1 MPELNQKATRT
12 PWWESYFQVTA
23 RGSTLRTEILAGVSV
38 YFSLAYILVVN
49 PAILSKGGFDAGA
62 VLFATAVASGLTSLL
77 MGIWARLPFVLA
89 PGLEMNGF
97 VAFSAIGLMGLTVS
111 QALGAVFWSGV
122 LCILLTWLPVRAL
135 IIRSIPLGLQSNLA
149 LSVGV
154 FVLTIG
160 LFLAKLLVFEKGLPS
175 GVGSVFGSEA
185 IALGIGLLVCVVLRF
200 MSNSRLFL
208 GRLVGGGAFLIAIL
222 ASCFFCRSVGITAEA
237 PTDFTASMFSGIGKL
252 DWWPFS
258 QPSALTVFLVL
269 FLIDFY
275 GSIGKFIGLT
285 AATNLRSRD
294 QGVIGLEKAMYV
306 DGIGTVGGA
315 LIGTTSIIT
324 YVESAIGIHA
334 GGRTGIVAI
343 TCGTLMLASLVF
355 TPLVSLVPVVATSGI
370 LVYVGYAL
378 LPRDAWRS
386 GEFGKFDF
394 LVGILMASLAFAT
407 FSLDKAMVIG
417 FGAYALQ
424 PLFCK
429 STKFSP
435 VLMLSFALLLLS
447 VAVQFTFS

>member
-111 QALGAVFWSGV
+111 QALVSVFWSGV

-175 GVGSVFGSEA
+175 GLGSV
-185 IALGIGLLVCVVLRF
+185 
-200 MSNSRLFL
+200 
-208 GRLVGGGAFLIAIL
+208 
-222 ASCFFCRSVGITAEA
+222 
-237 PTDFTASMFSGIGKL
+237 
-252 DWWPFS
+252 
-258 QPSALTVFLVL
+258 
-269 FLIDFY
+269 
-275 GSIGKFIGLT
+275 
-285 AATNLRSRD
+285 
-294 QGVIGLEKAMYV
+294 
-306 DGIGTVGGA
+306 
-315 LIGTTSIIT
+315 
-324 YVESAIGIHA
+324 
-334 GGRTGIVAI
+334 
-343 TCGTLMLASLVF
+343 
-355 TPLVSLVPVVATSGI
+355 LVPK
-370 LVYVGYAL
+370 
-378 LPRDAWRS
+378 R
-386 GEFGKFDF
+386 
-394 LVGILMASLAFAT
+394 
-407 FSLDKAMVIG
+407 
-417 FGAYALQ
+417 
-424 PLFCK
+424 
-429 STKFSP
+429 
-435 VLMLSFALLLLS
+435 
-447 VAVQFTFS
+447 